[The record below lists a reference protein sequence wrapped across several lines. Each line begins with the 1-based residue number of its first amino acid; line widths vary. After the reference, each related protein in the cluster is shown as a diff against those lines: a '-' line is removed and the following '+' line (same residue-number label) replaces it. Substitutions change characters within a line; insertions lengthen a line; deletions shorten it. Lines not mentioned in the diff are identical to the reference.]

1 MRYLHRL
8 LLFLLICSS
17 SCLAYEFNRVPAGL
31 ITGTRLSFVSTSAI
45 KIGVGYGEIM
55 GSYWEINPTDTLV
68 TTGYSLTGLTTT
80 TNGVVQYIYI
90 DRANSS
96 LPGVTLKNTTTAPT
110 WSNDYMGWYN
120 GLDRCIGA
128 LWVEPSGVLRSFFCA
143 DDRTYTWPT
152 TAVTSFSKT
161 LPSSYDVWTLFDISD
176 YLPATTSEGIV
187 ETDAWIAGV
196 TWHNCRVGISSEN
209 SSQYV
214 GDGVLRAKIA
224 TYVPFERSA
233 ARKVKWMAYA
243 ATNSGGTLTTTGNL
257 YVRISG
263 YRIDR

>member
-1 MRYLHRL
+1 MRYLNRLFIFL
-8 LLFLLICSS
+8 LLCS

-31 ITGTRLSFVSTSAI
+31 ISGARFSYVSTTSI

-68 TTGYSLTGLTTT
+68 STGYSLTGLTTT
-80 TNGVVQYIYI
+80 TLGVFHYIYI

-128 LWVEPSGVLRSFFCA
+128 VWAEPSGTLRTFVCP
-143 DDRTYTWPT
+143 DDRTFAWGLSG
-152 TAVTSFSKT
+152 VTSLAKT
-161 LPSSYDVWTLFDISD
+161 LPGTYDVWTLLDISD
-176 YLPATTSEGIV
+176 YLPVNTSEGLI
-187 ETDAWIAGV
+187 ETDAWAAAV
-196 TWHNCRVGISSEN
+196 MWNNCRVGISSEG

-214 GDGVLRAKIA
+214 NDGGLRAKVS
-224 TYVPFERSA
+224 TYVPFERSV
-233 ARKVKWMAYA
+233 ARKIRWMAYA
-243 ATNSGGTLTTTGNL
+243 ATSPGGTLTTTGNL

-263 YRIDR
+263 YRIER